1 LFSRKVRLQR
11 PIREI
16 KVQDAVFK
24 QTLGGFEM
32 INHPEV
38 KKYMSELQKSS
49 YDEGFQKGLE
59 EGARKKGEEVKTVV
73 AAYADAVKKLDESKK
88 QLVHQLEPQVIELC
102 KKAAETVI
110 GREIQGGSA
119 NLEAIVKPILSK
131 VPDAMKIII
140 KVNPEDLNQMRQFSS
155 DLVGDGKIESLEV
168 VSDPSIGKGGVV
180 IETDV
185 GSIDA
190 KLETRVE
197 QMKKSLGGGMPSA

>member
-16 KVQDAVFK
+16 KVRDAVFK

-38 KKYMSELQKSS
+38 QKYMSELQKRSF
-49 YDEGFQKGLE
+49 DEGFQKGLE

-88 QLVHQLEPQVIELC
+88 QLVLQLEPQVIELC

-119 NLEAIVKPILSK
+119 SLEAIVKPILSK